1 MKQIAAPSANS
12 AAETDR
18 NAAYADWVRHWRE
31 RAFDSFAK
39 RKGAPEF
46 PGTPSPYEDR
56 AI

>member
-39 RKGAPEF
+39 RKGAPEL